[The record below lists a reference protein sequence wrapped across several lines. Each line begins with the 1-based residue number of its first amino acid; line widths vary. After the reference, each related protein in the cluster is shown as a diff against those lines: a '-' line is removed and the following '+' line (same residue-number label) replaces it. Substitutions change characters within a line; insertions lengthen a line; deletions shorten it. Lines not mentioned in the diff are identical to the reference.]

1 MSLRTFVPAVF
12 FSSVPV
18 RHRAAAPLACALLL
32 TLPLGGCSD
41 DSNLTPGADTM
52 NGPPGDTASDAGC
65 EGSGCSDAVE
75 EPACANGIDANQD
88 GICDR
93 LLADWSQGAPVPAG
107 GRADIYGL
115 GDALPQVASAGLG
128 HTLIWPIDISGALL
142 PGEPMRTMFNP
153 NSDDETVLATQ
164 QIARGS
170 LGFGTSEEMYD
181 WLGLARLDETG
192 EAIAGGINWPD
203 YVAAGDA
210 LGAGYVETQW
220 GDALTFSCATCH
232 TAELFGHTVVGLTN
246 RTARANEFFHL
257 AAGFFPSITSEL
269 FQSLTGANETELEL
283 FLRTQTNLAAIG
295 SVVPQVL
302 GLDTS
307 LAQVSLSLARRNEDA
322 YATHNVEWQRNP
334 RENAL
339 ETFVADSKPAVWW
352 TLKYKNRWLSDGSIV
367 SGNPI
372 FTNFLWNEIGRGTDL
387 QELEVWLRDNQQIVD
402 ELTVLAF
409 ATQAPRWTTILEEYP
424 IDIDAARRGQVHFE
438 AMCSSCHGTYEKAWE
453 LADAASLPLAEQLAT
468 LTVTYPEQ
476 TPVLDVGT
484 DLQRAEG
491 MAAFAD
497 RLNELAISNAMAT
510 VVEVQAG
517 YVPPPLDGIFA
528 RYPYLHNGSIPNLC
542 ELLTPA
548 SQRRTSFWMG
558 PADNAATDFDP
569 ACVGYPVGDATPVS
583 WTQVERAFY
592 DNSLPGLSNRGH
604 DSMLVDVDGNP
615 LLDEAGR
622 SDLIEYLKTL

>member
-1 MSLRTFVPAVF
+1 VSLRMPVSTLFPYALVSRRRSLPVVC
-12 FSSVPV
+12 SV
-18 RHRAAAPLACALLL
+18 ALSLLAGACA
-32 TLPLGGCSD
+32 D
-41 DSNLTPGADTM
+41 DSDLTPGAGAADDT
-52 NGPPGDTASDAGC
+52 GADAGADVAC
-65 EGSGCSDAVE
+65 EGSTCSDVI
-75 EPACANGIDANQD
+75 EPPTCVNGIDANQD

-93 LLADWSQGAPVPAG
+93 LSADWSEGAVVPEG
-107 GRADIYGL
+107 GRADIYRL
-115 GDALPQVASAGLG
+115 GGALPVVASNGLR
-128 HTLIWPIDISGALL
+128 HTLIWPIDVSGALL
-142 PGEPMRTMFNP
+142 PGAPMRTMFNP
-153 NSDDETVLATQ
+153 DSEDETVLATQ
-164 QIARGS
+164 QIARGA

-192 EAIAGGINWPD
+192 EAIPGGIVWPD

-210 LGAGYVETQW
+210 LGAGYVDTEW

-257 AAGFFPSITSEL
+257 AAGFFPSITTEL

-322 YATHNVEWQRNP
+322 YATHNVELQRNP
-334 RENAL
+334 RENDL

-387 QELEVWLRDNQQIVD
+387 QELEVWLQENQQIVD

-409 ATQAPRWTTILEEYP
+409 ATQAPRWTEILDEYP
-424 IDIDAARRGQVHFE
+424 IDIEAAQRGQVHFE
-438 AMCSSCHGTYEKAWE
+438 TMCSSCHGTYEKGWD
-453 LADAASLPLAEQLAT
+453 LADASSMPFAEQLAT
-468 LTVTYPEQ
+468 VSVAYHEQ

-484 DLQRAEG
+484 DLQRAQG

-497 RLNELAISNAMAT
+497 RLNELAISNWMET

-517 YVPPPLDGIFA
+517 YVPPPLDGVFA

-542 ELLTPA
+542 ELLTPGA
-548 SQRRTSFWMG
+548 QRRTSFWMG
-558 PADNAATDFDP
+558 PADNAATDFDS
-569 ACVGYPVGDATPVS
+569 ACVGYPVGDATPES

-592 DNSLPGLSNRGH
+592 DNTLPGLSNLGH
-604 DSMLVDVDGNP
+604 DSMLVDSDGDP
-615 LLDEAGR
+615 VLDEAQR
-622 SDLIEYLKTL
+622 NDLIEYLKTL